1 MSTLTNDQIDNMS
14 KAELRAACKAR
25 GIKFG
30 RLSLLQQRDALK
42 ENKAEPVKAKKE
54 KKEYEPRGKM
64 AQAIDIYVK
73 NKDKA
78 RKEIIALFISKAK
91 LTKAGSATYYAL
103 IKKRLG

>member
-1 MSTLTNDQIDNMS
+1 MDILYFVLVVGALIGGY
-14 KAELRAACKAR
+14 ELY
-25 GIKFG
+25 
-30 RLSLLQQRDALK
+30 SHLK
-42 ENKAEPVKAKKE
+42 
-54 KKEYEPRGKM
+54 
-64 AQAIDIYVK
+64 AIDIYVK